1 MLASAEEAGNLE
13 TEPEASETET
23 TEQTEVESSSKEN
36 VEDNLVDSES
46 ASAQVANAS
55 EMGTRDIESAVDL
68 ETPSKEEG
76 AEECTKTEAAEAKE
90 SSVQGDDQKMRFVV
104 FCLLEQWLSLFHWL
118 LC

>member
-13 TEPEASETET
+13 TEPEACETET
-23 TEQTEVESSSKEN
+23 TEQTEEKELET
-36 VEDNLVDSES
+36 VEDNLVDTES

-55 EMGTRDIESAVDL
+55 ETGARDIESAVDS
-68 ETPSKEEG
+68 EAPSKEEG
-76 AEECTKTEAAEAKE
+76 VEERAKTEATEAQE